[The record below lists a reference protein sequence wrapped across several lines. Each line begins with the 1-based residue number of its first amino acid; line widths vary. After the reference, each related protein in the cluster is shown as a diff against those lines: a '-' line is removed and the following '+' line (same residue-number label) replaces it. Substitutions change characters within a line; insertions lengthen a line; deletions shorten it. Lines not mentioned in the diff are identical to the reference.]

1 MVSTLKIISRYKHQ
15 IYTVDPSFF
24 LFPLA
29 NDDLAFIF
37 NDFNENL
44 RITQNSGKCGHLFTL
59 ECKPT
64 QILTV
69 ALWALLISFFVSHY
83 LNNT

>member
-1 MVSTLKIISRYKHQ
+1 MSNTYSW
-15 IYTVDPSFF
+15 PSFF

-44 RITQNSGKCGHLFTL
+44 RLTQKSGKCGHLFTL
-59 ECKPT
+59 ERKST
-64 QILTV
+64 QILTM
-69 ALWALLISFFVSHY
+69 ALWALLIFVFISH
-83 LNNT
+83 